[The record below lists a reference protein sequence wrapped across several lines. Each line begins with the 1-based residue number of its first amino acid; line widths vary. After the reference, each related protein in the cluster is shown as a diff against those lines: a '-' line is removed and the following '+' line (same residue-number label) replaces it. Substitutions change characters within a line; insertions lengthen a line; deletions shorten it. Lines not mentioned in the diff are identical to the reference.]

1 MGLFSL
7 YTNKKAAGD
16 AAGISGGGNP
26 DDRPRPVVRPRDD
39 EGSEKK
45 RIWRDSEGH
54 ISTWEIPKVLSRL
67 RGRHGF
73 SQRKAAIVDAV
84 THNALDERGG
94 QKGMNAGELNETM
107 EALEQDAH
115 KLGLTKDDLA
125 AVRTEL
131 EEKL

>member
-16 AAGISGGGNP
+16 GVGISGGGNP
-26 DDRPRPVVRPRDD
+26 DDRPRPVVHSQDD
-39 EGSEKK
+39 GDKK
-45 RIWRDSEGH
+45 KKMWRDSEGH

-115 KLGLTKDDLA
+115 KLGFTKDDLA